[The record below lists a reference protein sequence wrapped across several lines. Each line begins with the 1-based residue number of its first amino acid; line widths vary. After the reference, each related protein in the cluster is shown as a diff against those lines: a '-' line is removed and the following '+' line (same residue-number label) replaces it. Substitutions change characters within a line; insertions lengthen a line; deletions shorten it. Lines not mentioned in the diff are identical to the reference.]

1 MGKVE
6 MISPHID
13 SRVDNR
19 DHGVAHTAEGSVCIL
34 TSAHAPTDI
43 RIFAKEARSLRE
55 AGYKVTLVALS
66 DGAGGVKE
74 GINVVTLPHPKNR
87 LGRFL
92 SGPRLLRE
100 ALRTKARFYHFHDPD
115 LLPIGAAL
123 KLFSRSRVIYDVH
136 EHYPNAILHKYWIP
150 SALRNSI
157 AIVFQ
162 CIERLIVP
170 MLDAVVYTTP
180 IVGERY
186 LRLSRRAVR
195 IENYPRID
203 AFPIQNGTGRSR
215 GVVFCGK
222 VAPERGVEQ
231 LLDAVALLDDH
242 ERPDVTFLGDF
253 ESDEY
258 RESVMD
264 RLHHL
269 GLSAKV
275 TIAAPVSYKDLGTAL
290 QDFRVG
296 VVLYQPT
303 PNNMSCL
310 PNKLFEYMAAAI
322 PVLASDFPLYR
333 EVIQAAECGVVVDP
347 TQTVDIAAELRKM
360 VKDDDIWRER
370 GLRGRQA
377 FRSDFNWNKEGDR
390 LVQLYSDLSVPS

>member
-1 MGKVE
+1 
-6 MISPHID
+6 
-13 SRVDNR
+13 
-19 DHGVAHTAEGSVCIL
+19 
-34 TSAHAPTDI
+34 
-43 RIFAKEARSLRE
+43 
-55 AGYKVTLVALS
+55 
-66 DGAGGVKE
+66 
-74 GINVVTLPHPKNR
+74 
-87 LGRFL
+87 
-92 SGPRLLRE
+92 
-100 ALRTKARFYHFHDPD
+100 
-115 LLPIGAAL
+115 
-123 KLFSRSRVIYDVH
+123 
-136 EHYPNAILHKYWIP
+136 
-150 SALRNSI
+150 
-157 AIVFQ
+157 
-162 CIERLIVP
+162 
-170 MLDAVVYTTP
+170 
-180 IVGERY
+180 
-186 LRLSRRAVR
+186 
-195 IENYPRID
+195 
-203 AFPIQNGTGRSR
+203 
-215 GVVFCGK
+215 VVFCGK